1 MEPRLL
7 NVINSYCITFGFQGV
22 TSSNT
27 KLNWRD
33 IWGDVKVSWELSEKA
48 INVLPP
54 NPPPPQL
61 EDKMAII
68 IMVHFM
74 FNGTCSLGTK
84 WTNKKVSFPSI
95 VNDECLTYFKTLSLG
110 WAHCHAARPDLPIM
124 MECLSHQRI
133 LRIVAS
139 AVQTHGTSFTGFLDS
154 SL

>member
-1 MEPRLL
+1 MASRGSHQAIL
-7 NVINSYCITFGFQGV
+7 NSTGETFGG
-22 TSSNT
+22 
-27 KLNWRD
+27 
-33 IWGDVKVSWELSEKA
+33 IWFVKVPWELSEKA

-68 IMVHFM
+68 IMAHFM

-124 MECLSHQRI
+124 MACLSHQRI

-139 AVQTHGTSFTGFLDS
+139 AVQTHGTSFTAFWIPHCESDGRI
-154 SL
+154 